1 MADFIIDP
9 DRFAIEEHWIEKR
22 TKSGRWS
29 RIKYDCE
36 ARVIDRASYDRV
48 VGCPWQGERQDRMY
62 TRAGFL
68 VWRVVTPR
76 PDGEVRAVRVY
87 TFLDSYLNVER
98 ARAKFPDLFPPTFY
112 DLIVGH
118 SFMLDC
124 VGDFFRVEDAEDY
137 ASVVKAA
144 GQFGD
149 WVAGTLARYDAD
161 NDRYVFDYVTANFE
175 GRIGSITRI
184 EGDPE
189 LFDPNVEDVVYP
201 MPGWAD

>member
-1 MADFIIDP
+1 MALYIVP
-9 DRFAIEEHWIEKR
+9 ERVAIED
-22 TKSGRWS
+22 GPV
-29 RIKYDCE
+29 E
-36 ARVIDRASYDRV
+36 A
-48 VGCPWQGERQDRMY
+48 P
-62 TRAGFL
+62 T
-68 VWRVVTPR
+68 
-76 PDGEVRAVRVY
+76 
-87 TFLDSYLNVER
+87 
-98 ARAKFPDLFPPTFY
+98 PPTFY